1 MNYCSADV
9 SAIKN
14 TYNYQ
19 KYLKQQIRSKIPTT
33 SAVQVFSPELHP

>member
-1 MNYCSADV
+1 MNNCSVDV

-19 KYLKQQIRSKIPTT
+19 KYLKQQIRLKIPTI
-33 SAVQVFSPELHP
+33 SSVQVFSLELHR